1 VLENI
6 DALNCNYILANFIDA
21 LASFLHNGERE
32 LTFIRETCIVV
43 NMLRTMLNARGY
55 EKTSFESV
63 RDLPEYCS
71 DKHNK
76 INIIV
81 DLLDNFLTDLFP
93 AYLSNL
99 LE

>member
-6 DALNCNYILANFIDA
+6 EALNCNYILANFIDA
-21 LASFLHNGERE
+21 LASFLHNSERE
-32 LTFIRETCIVV
+32 LMFIRETCIVV
-43 NMLRTMLNARGY
+43 NMLRNMLNSRGY
-55 EKTSFESV
+55 GEVSSESI
-63 RDLPEYCS
+63 RNLPEYCS

-81 DLLDNFLTDLFP
+81 HLLDEFLVDLFP